1 MERKKSAELI
11 RPRFRHPHLKYV
23 RLDCFPRD
31 ELGRTVK
38 RCWIHS
44 IRSTCGSWTRYP
56 GAEWHHTQGLIWTNH
71 RQVCQQPEQQQ
82 QGDTTDCS
90 IPGAPGE
97 SSIWRPHSPSNR
109 PLQVHSTV
117 ATIQVP
123 TRLYSLYPRKKKQLL
138 VIIIQMRIIMQCG
151 DVNSRFFD
159 FN

>member
-1 MERKKSAELI
+1 MENLKKKSAVELI

-38 RCWIHS
+38 RCRIHT
-44 IRSTCGSWTRYP
+44 IRSTCGSWTCDP
-56 GAEWHHTQGLIWTNH
+56 GAERDHSKGVIRANH
-71 RQVCQQPEQQQ
+71 REVRQQSEQQQ

-90 IPGAPGE
+90 VLGTTSE
-97 SSIWRPHSPSNR
+97 SSIRRPHPSSNR

-123 TRLYSLYPRKKKQLL
+123 TRLYSLYPRKKNQLIF
-138 VIIIQMRIIMQCG
+138 VQKRIIM
-151 DVNSRFFD
+151 
-159 FN
+159 